1 MQEALNASDD
11 IKAIVGIY
19 DASLGARSNETSGV
33 AINARDRQADTGTF
47 HFIDN
52 LSRAIRHAGRIMID
66 LIPQVYRVPRV
77 VRIIGKDGKPQ
88 MAPVNQKFQ
97 QP

>member
-19 DASLGARSNETSGV
+19 DARWAPEQ
-33 AINARDRQADTGTF
+33 RDVGRGDQRPRPQADTGTF

-52 LSRAIRHAGRIMID
+52 LSRAIRHAGRVMID
-66 LIPQVYRVPRV
+66 LIPQVYSVPRV
-77 VRIIGKDGKPQ
+77 VRIIGKDGKPE
-88 MAPVNQKFQ
+88 MAPVNQ
-97 QP
+97 PTSSR